1 MLNPTNKEF
10 KRIHNQINIRKIL
23 SILYILLYKNKKIKN
38 KTYKLMYVILNVISV
53 TSFEL
58 LFLIGNTLVCKNC
71 IIKYVI
77 LLVSFKKKNNSPIP

>member
-77 LLVSFKKKNNSPIP
+77 LLVSF

>member
-77 LLVSFKKKNNSPIP
+77 LLVSFKNNNNSPIP

>member
-1 MLNPTNKEF
+1 
-10 KRIHNQINIRKIL
+10 
-23 SILYILLYKNKKIKN
+23 
-38 KTYKLMYVILNVISV
+38 MYVILNVISV

-77 LLVSFKKKNNSPIP
+77 LLVSFKNNNNSPIS

>member
-1 MLNPTNKEF
+1 MMNPTNKEF

-77 LLVSFKKKNNSPIP
+77 LLVSFKNNNNSPIP

>member
-38 KTYKLMYVILNVISV
+38 KTYKLMYIILNVISV

-77 LLVSFKKKNNSPIP
+77 LLVSFKNNNNSPIP

>member
-58 LFLIGNTLVCKNC
+58 LFLIGNSLVCKNC

-77 LLVSFKKKNNSPIP
+77 LLVSFKNNNNSPIP